1 MTRTLSLLADSK
13 PGRPYD
19 VNIIVYGQ
27 SISKQE
33 WWTFLEEKLKE
44 KYPFAR
50 IHMVNKSVGGFS
62 SQKLWKTTEYDILP
76 FYPDLVIFHVFGSH
90 TDYEKIL
97 QMIRSKTSAEM
108 LVWNDPWE
116 GPNAWSDTMSY
127 HLIPSFCEKYKLEFA
142 NIRTD
147 WFNYLHDQGMNS
159 KELTI
164 DGTHLNEAG
173 NRLLAGMLI
182 RYFKYDPARE
192 ADPLH
197 LVDTIFPD
205 KNVSPGALS
214 IRFTGNR
221 LDIRLAPAGND
232 TVRAKVLIDNNT
244 PSDVQSMYYI
254 TRPNADSTKD
264 WPWQTGA
271 VIRISHLAPLVPEK
285 WTITMTTVDDSLK
298 RFHFK
303 ISGSLTGFDGNGV
316 SDEKF
321 VSNSGKVIIE
331 PEDWF
336 VKQAWDKFKVDFRP
350 GYTISWA
357 VNITCS
363 DDIDNSE
370 RLNYTLIQ
378 GMDNRYH
385 VIRLIPYRNK
395 TIPVEKII
403 IYKPFIVQE

>member
-62 SQKLWKTTEYDILP
+62 SQKLWKTTVYDILP

-97 QMIRSKTSAEM
+97 QMIRSRTSAEM

-192 ADPLH
+192 ADPC
-197 LVDTIFPD
+197 T
-205 KNVSPGALS
+205 LS
-214 IRFTGNR
+214 IPLSPIKMFQPEPSASGLPATG
-221 LDIRLAPAGND
+221 LDISLAHC
-232 TVRAKVLIDNNT
+232 R
-244 PSDVQSMYYI
+244 Q
-254 TRPNADSTKD
+254 
-264 WPWQTGA
+264 
-271 VIRISHLAPLVPEK
+271 
-285 WTITMTTVDDSLK
+285 
-298 RFHFK
+298 
-303 ISGSLTGFDGNGV
+303 
-316 SDEKF
+316 
-321 VSNSGKVIIE
+321 
-331 PEDWF
+331 
-336 VKQAWDKFKVDFRP
+336 
-350 GYTISWA
+350 
-357 VNITCS
+357 
-363 DDIDNSE
+363 
-370 RLNYTLIQ
+370 
-378 GMDNRYH
+378 RY
-385 VIRLIPYRNK
+385 R
-395 TIPVEKII
+395 
-403 IYKPFIVQE
+403 